1 MSGWRRPS
9 TPSRFRLHLA
19 LFSVALFFSLNYLIS
34 KLGMRQFAP
43 LSFAWLRVAGS
54 AIILH
59 FVARA
64 EGAELAPED
73 RRPMLL
79 FSLLAV
85 VINQSMFLGGL
96 SLTTVPVAAI
106 LITTIPVFAL
116 GVAIVLGRERMTA
129 PKAIGIALG
138 CAGALLVV
146 GGESLH
152 ASWRSFAGAAM
163 IVVNCLSYATYLVV
177 SKPIM
182 SRLSARTVVARM
194 FAYGAVLMLPVS
206 AWSLAHEQ
214 WSEITPRA
222 WIALGLVIAGPT
234 VAAYLIN
241 AWSLRYAESSVV
253 AAYTYLQPVL
263 ATALGAIFLHE
274 HIRPIV
280 LVAGAM
286 IFTGVWLAG
295 NNSSS
300 RA

>member
-1 MSGWRRPS
+1 
-9 TPSRFRLHLA
+9 
-19 LFSVALFFSLNYLIS
+19 VALFFSLNYLIS

-59 FVARA
+59 FVART
-64 EGAELAPED
+64 EGAALAPED

-194 FAYGAVLMLPVS
+194 FAYGAILLLPVS

-214 WSEITPRA
+214 WSSITPQA
-222 WIALGLVIAGPT
+222 WLALGLVIAGPT

-274 HIRPIV
+274 HIRPMV

-286 IFTGVWLAG
+286 IAASA
-295 NNSSS
+295 SSLVRQS
-300 RA
+300 TTMSSA